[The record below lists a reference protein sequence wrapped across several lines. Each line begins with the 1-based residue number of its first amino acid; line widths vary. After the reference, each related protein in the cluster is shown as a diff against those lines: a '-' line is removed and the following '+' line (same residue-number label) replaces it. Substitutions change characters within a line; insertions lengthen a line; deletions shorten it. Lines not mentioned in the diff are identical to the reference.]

1 MQATMNSN
9 ESLAILMVVAQY
21 PFPITGGLEKQ
32 AYELSKDLVKKD
44 VKVTVLSRKFSKNQ
58 QEFEVVNGVTV
69 FRIAWSKN
77 RLIRFIT
84 LPFLM
89 TYFMFCKR
97 NQFNIVHLHTLSSLS
112 LYVLLIAKLF
122 GKKVVLK
129 MANVAEH
136 GIPQFKNSALG
147 LLQLKIIKSADVI
160 VSMSIESKQELIY
173 VNYPIN
179 RIFMTPN
186 GIPIPIVINK
196 NIKKSIDHKKN
207 CKVVFVGRL
216 AIQKNIASLLNVWA
230 DIQSHSDIS
239 ASLEIL
245 GTGPLE
251 EELRAAVRRLNIID
265 TVVFRGHINNVH
277 EHLNSADI
285 FVLPSL
291 AEGNSNAILEAMVAG
306 LPIISTNVGG
316 TLMQVGYHGAK
327 YISEVDNN
335 RELFKNLLSL
345 ILNCSER
352 ERVGQEMYDR
362 VTANF
367 AMGNIANNYISMY
380 SYLLMNKADS
390 VHEISHKVFD

>member
-44 VKVTVLSRKFSKNQ
+44 VKVTVLSRKFSKIQ

-89 TYFMFCKR
+89 TYFMFRKR
-97 NQFNIVHLHTLSSLS
+97 NHFNIVHLHTLSPLS

-327 YISEVDNN
+327 YISEVNNN